1 MKNEMLPN
9 PFVQQYSY
17 EVESRA
23 RLMTFYKEEMAYDK
37 SRLMELLTDNDSDEA
52 LAMAERFQEE
62 LMARERIIG
71 YLWEELKQ
79 QAQLLDEE
87 FYMDD
92 DTSAELERVQ
102 NKLRRECQQAEEL
115 FARTKNEFLQK
126 LNTFL

>member
-1 MKNEMLPN
+1 MKNEILQN

-17 EVESRA
+17 EVESWA